1 MDADKGNAQA
11 YQSTDRE
18 GDSAGQMREAVGK
31 FTCSRSNRPKYVH
44 CLFQRRQKGIANGK
58 PDFANLVL
66 EPLPCIFCGL
76 RTAGELVRDRTGVFC
91 FVGTG
96 RDLVV
101 TAYQSANG
109 LVNLINPTFAV
120 VMGALAIGRVPY
132 ERWLAFMWPLL
143 LILSAII
150 MICLSVATVLA

>member
-1 MDADKGNAQA
+1 MDAGRI
-11 YQSTDRE
+11 TDTILHWAE
-18 GDSAGQMREAVGK
+18 VSVSGLSAVVFVNVIYWIEVLLSFFVPSSSGLAVL
-31 FTCSRSNRPKYVH
+31 SMPIMAPV
-44 CLFQRRQKGIANGK
+44 A
-58 PDFANLVL
+58 D
-66 EPLPCIFCGL
+66 
-76 RTAGELVRDRTGVFC
+76 

-109 LVNLINPTFAV
+109 LVNLVNPTFAV

-132 ERWLAFMWPLL
+132 ERWIAFMWPLL